1 LSHTQTNQ
9 EASREVGPSPARR
22 RLLLG
27 AAAVLPSVYTL
38 TSGAQTASI
47 SGFHCVAATPPANLP
62 RFTNSSDAW
71 VRKQVYTGKLANNTA
86 DCVTWNQASCVNP
99 LSPDKAADGSI
110 WIGNGTRVVAG
121 PGNNIAHLSSAPKP
135 YGLVYVDAKGVIQPT
150 LDPNGNPS
158 LQPATTSCATSM
170 GLSATKSLLG

>member
-1 LSHTQTNQ
+1 MNTPNPAKDALSS
-9 EASREVGPSPARR
+9 AAPSPARR

-47 SGFHCVAATPPANLP
+47 SAFACVAAAPPANLP
-62 RFTNSSDAW
+62 RFTASSDAW
-71 VRKQVYTGKLANNTA
+71 VRKKVYAGKLANNTA

-110 WIGNGTRVVAG
+110 WISNGTRVVAG
-121 PGNNIAHLSSAPKP
+121 PGSNIAHLSSAPTP

-158 LQPATTSCATSM
+158 LKPATTSCAASL
-170 GLSATKSLLG
+170 GLSSAKSLLG